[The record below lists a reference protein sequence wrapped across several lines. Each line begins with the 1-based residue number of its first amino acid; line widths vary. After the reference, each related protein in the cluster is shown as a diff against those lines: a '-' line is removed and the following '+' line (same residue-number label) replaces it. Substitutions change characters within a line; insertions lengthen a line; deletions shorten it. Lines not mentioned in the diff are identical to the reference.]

1 MIFQFYP
8 TSLLWS
14 FIDKYSASLLRT
26 SKSVLKMKS
35 PSVRFYYD
43 VLLFI
48 RHKIPI
54 ALETNLCR
62 IQSQKSYSLSF
73 TAWGSLWF
81 TTCTYICAGN
91 EKARSNTASKS
102 WNHLW
107 DWSNGAFEIQ
117 LDLVFLLLFQGGL
130 SKTWAPHLWP
140 LGFRLTGS
148 AGQDGE
154 KTRAWKCSVKWFYHW
169 LTRITEMLLEELL
182 KSLAVC
188 FWANLS
194 LVTLFSVSFPLLSS
208 HTNSILIY
216 IYLVM

>member
-1 MIFQFYP
+1 MQNTVSRKLQLKFY
-8 TSLLWS
+8 
-14 FIDKYSASLLRT
+14 
-26 SKSVLKMKS
+26 SVGIIVIHHMYL
-35 PSVRFYYD
+35 
-43 VLLFI
+43 
-48 RHKIPI
+48 H
-54 ALETNLCR
+54 LCR
-62 IQSQKSYSLSF
+62 KQKGQVQHSF
-73 TAWGSLWF
+73 QILEPFVGLKQWGFWDP
-81 TTCTYICAGN
+81 AGPGLPAVVSGRI
-91 EKARSNTASKS
+91 E
-102 WNHLW
+102 
-107 DWSNGAFEIQ
+107 Q
-117 LDLVFLLLFQGGL
+117 DLG
-130 SKTWAPHLWP
+130 PPLWP

-169 LTRITEMLLEELL
+169 LTRITEILLEELL